1 MGVIMAIKLYG
12 RDPLK
17 MFENVFSE
25 TMTPFFSS
33 MAPSFRVDVSED
45 DKTIYIDADMPGVKK
60 EDVKIS
66 MDEDILTI
74 NAERTHEEEEKKKD
88 YHRIERSYGS
98 MSRSFTVGEN
108 VDADGIEAKYDN
120 GVLHI
125 VLPKKEPVEKAKKE
139 IDVK

>member
-1 MGVIMAIKLYG
+1 MAIKLYG

-17 MFENVFSE
+17 LFENVFSE
-25 TMTPFFSS
+25 TMTPLFSS

-45 DKTIYIDADMPGVKK
+45 EKSIFIDADMPGLKK

-66 MDEDILTI
+66 MDEDVLTI
-74 NAERTHEEEEKKKD
+74 CAERTHEEEEKKKD

-108 VDADGIEAKYDN
+108 VDADNIDASYDN

-125 VLPKKEPVEKAKKE
+125 VLPKKEPMEKVKKAIE
-139 IDVK
+139 VK

>member
-1 MGVIMAIKLYG
+1 MAIKLYG

-45 DKTIYIDADMPGVKK
+45 EKNIYIEADMPGVNK

-66 MDEDILTI
+66 MDEDVLTI
-74 NAERTHEEEEKKKD
+74 SAERSHEEEKKKKD

-98 MSRSFTVGEN
+98 MSRSFTVGDNISADE
-108 VDADGIEAKYDN
+108 VDASYDN

-125 VLPKKEPVEKAKKE
+125 TLPKKEPVEKPKKE
-139 IDVK
+139 ITVK

>member
-1 MGVIMAIKLYG
+1 MAIKLYG

-45 DKTIYIDADMPGVKK
+45 ENNIYIDADMPGVKK
-60 EDVKIS
+60 EDVRIS
-66 MDEDILTI
+66 MDEDVLTI
-74 NAERTHEEEEKKKD
+74 SAERSHEEEEKKKD

-98 MSRSFTVGEN
+98 MSRSFTVGDNISAEE
-108 VDADGIEAKYDN
+108 VDAVYDN

-125 VLPKKEPVEKAKKE
+125 TLPKKEPVEKPKKE
-139 IDVK
+139 ITVK

>member
-1 MGVIMAIKLYG
+1 MAIKLYG

-17 MFENVFSE
+17 LFENVFSE
-25 TMTPFFSS
+25 TMTPLFSS

-45 DKTIYIDADMPGVKK
+45 ENSIFIDADMPGLKK

-66 MDEDILTI
+66 MDEDVLTI
-74 NAERTHEEEEKKKD
+74 CAERTHEEEEKKKD

-108 VDADGIEAKYDN
+108 VDADNIDAGYDN

-125 VLPKKEPVEKAKKE
+125 VLPKKEPVEKVKKE
-139 IDVK
+139 IAVK

>member
-1 MGVIMAIKLYG
+1 MAIKLYG

-17 MFENVFSE
+17 LFENVFSE
-25 TMTPFFSS
+25 TMTPLFSS

-45 DKTIYIDADMPGVKK
+45 ENSIFIDADMPGLKK

-66 MDEDILTI
+66 MDEDVLTI
-74 NAERTHEEEEKKKD
+74 CAERTHEEEEKKKD

-108 VDADGIEAKYDN
+108 VDADNIDASYDN

-125 VLPKKEPVEKAKKE
+125 ALPKKEPVEKVKKE
-139 IDVK
+139 IAVK

>member
-1 MGVIMAIKLYG
+1 MAIKLYG

-45 DKTIYIDADMPGVKK
+45 EKTIYIDADMPGVKK
-60 EDVKIS
+60 DDVKIS

-108 VDADGIEAKYDN
+108 VDTDNIEASYDN

-125 VLPKKEPVEKAKKE
+125 VLPKKEPAETVKKE

>member
-1 MGVIMAIKLYG
+1 MAIKLYG

-17 MFENVFSE
+17 LFENVFSE
-25 TMTPFFSS
+25 TMTPLFSS

-45 DKTIYIDADMPGVKK
+45 DTTVYIDADMPGVKK
-60 EDVKIS
+60 EDVRIS
-66 MDEDILTI
+66 MEEDVLTI
-74 NAERTHEEEEKKKD
+74 CAERTHEEEEKKKD

-108 VDADGIEAKYDN
+108 VDPDSIEAKYDN

-125 VLPKKEPVEKAKKE
+125 RLPKKEPVEKAKKE
-139 IDVK
+139 IEVK

>member
-1 MGVIMAIKLYG
+1 MAIKLYG

-45 DKTIYIDADMPGVKK
+45 ENNIYIDADMPGVKK

-66 MDEDILTI
+66 MDEDVLTI
-74 NAERTHEEEEKKKD
+74 SAERSHEEEEKKKD

-98 MSRSFTVGEN
+98 MSRSFTVGDNISAEE
-108 VDADGIEAKYDN
+108 VDAVYDN

-125 VLPKKEPVEKAKKE
+125 TLPKKEPVEKPKKE
-139 IDVK
+139 ITVK